1 MITKNMFRLAI
12 YDVLA
17 EYGLTRPPIADDIAD
32 AVMKIYK
39 KEAAEQI
46 VHPTGGGHACPDCGF
61 PNGKNVT
68 HAHVPGPPTSGL
80 CSPLGGARGE

>member
-39 KEAAEQI
+39 NAAAQQKD
-46 VHPTGGGHACPDCGF
+46 ALD
-61 PNGKNVT
+61 
-68 HAHVPGPPTSGL
+68 
-80 CSPLGGARGE
+80 GARSCPNCGDTETVTKCKYCGARIIAPQVI